1 MTSLRGTGLLA
12 SLALLAALAGTSPAP
27 AQSRQ
32 TVAVVAAGGTVAAT
46 RNLDAGARALSEQDL
61 VSAAPKL
68 RELADLRVIEFSNVP
83 SAYMGPD
90 RWPSLSRAVDAVLAD
105 PGITGAVLLH
115 GTDTLDQTAY
125 FLDLTLRSSKPV
137 VAVGVQ
143 RDTVDPGADGSALLD
158 AVRQVLAQDAP
169 GKGVTVAADGRINAA
184 REVRQI
190 RASGPDA
197 FGSGD
202 AGFLG
207 IVDEAGIVF
216 QRVPLRRQTLP
227 LPESL
232 PRVDLV
238 TMHAGADG
246 DQVRHAADSGA
257 EAIVVEAYGLG
268 NVNEAMYDAIRHAIG
283 RGVAVIVATKAAEG
297 RALPLHDFKGGG
309 KTLKDLGAVF
319 AGDLP
324 GDKACILAML
334 ALPASKQ
341 LAARDQAALQAFFD
355 K

>member
-1 MTSLRGTGLLA
+1 MTSQRGIGLLA
-12 SLALLAALAGTSPAP
+12 SLAFLAALADTSPAS

-46 RNLDAGARALSEQDL
+46 RGLDAGAPALSEQNL
-61 VSAAPKL
+61 VSAVPKL

-90 RWPSLSRAVDAVLAD
+90 RWPSLSRVVDEALAD

-143 RDTVDPGADGSALLD
+143 RDTVDPGADGPALLD
-158 AVRQVLAQDAP
+158 AIRQVLAQNAP
-169 GKGVTVAADGRINAA
+169 GKGVTVTADGRINAA
-184 REVRQI
+184 REARQT
-190 RASGPDA
+190 RTSGPDA

-202 AGFLG
+202 AGVLG
-207 IVDEAGIVF
+207 TVDEIGVVF
-216 QRVPLRRQTLP
+216 QRAPLRRQTLP

-238 TMHAGADG
+238 AMHAGADG
-246 DQVRHAADSGA
+246 GQIRHAADGGA

-268 NVNEAMYDAIRHAIG
+268 NVNEAVYDAIQYAIS
-283 RGVAVIVATKAAEG
+283 RGVAVIVATKAANG
-297 RALPLHDFKGGG
+297 RALPLQDFKGGG

-334 ALPASKQ
+334 ALSAVKQPAV
-341 LAARDQAALQAFFD
+341 RDQAALQAFFD